1 MDAFYTAQSQRVL
14 SDVALAS
21 FAEGNKVDQPIIVL
35 RGESGSGKSG
45 ILEALRQRCVAT
57 NKIGYFCPRA
67 GRPVTQEF
75 ESLGFIFR
83 QIMGIPKGCDK
94 DLERD
99 AIVKRELPPV
109 SGHCR
114 GWSCVAEG
122 GRPGVK
128 RARLYPPPP
137 PGYMSLPVFVTQTN
151 LLYTLR
157 SPVLSSHVTTISS
170 SPSPSRARLPHS
182 SLPYPACHFTPSPLH
197 RQNPKVST
205 HSIRQSRV
213 SRKILCTRPL
223 GIPTSTPTGTL
234 DGPQLSLRRKRSHM
248 CFCGGFREA
257 RAEMQVSSA

>member
-182 SLPYPACHFTPSPLH
+182 SLPYPACHFTPSPPPP
-197 RQNPKVST
+197 PKSEGVNSFDPAE
-205 HSIRQSRV
+205 Q
-213 SRKILCTRPL
+213 
-223 GIPTSTPTGTL
+223 
-234 DGPQLSLRRKRSHM
+234 
-248 CFCGGFREA
+248 GFT
-257 RAEMQVSSA
+257 